1 MNNLS
6 NNQNSNLTR
15 NLTRNLNSSNIT
27 NNITRILPRNEK
39 NITVIIKKKSND
51 TLISKTI
58 DKKINHQTEVLI
70 NFVELENLDENSTKS
85 LKIEENQTQNFDQ
98 YQNQNQIKKD
108 NKTAFSNGKQPPE
121 KKREANVRIIN

>member
-1 MNNLS
+1 MNIG
-6 NNQNSNLTR
+6 NNNRNSNLTR

-70 NFVELENLDENSTKS
+70 NFVEVENLDENSTKRI
-85 LKIEENQTQNFDQ
+85 KIEENQTQNFD
-98 YQNQNQIKKD
+98 
-108 NKTAFSNGKQPPE
+108 NKTAFSNGKQRPPG
-121 KKREANVRIIN
+121 KKQKQMLESLINIKQ